1 MKEHK
6 EDLIKIILSSVL
18 LCVITVITKVL
29 FKELPVFAQILLY
42 AVPYLIVAWE
52 VLQEAFEGIIHG
64 EVFDESFLMCV
75 ATLGAFAI
83 GEYPEAVFVML
94 FFQVGE
100 LFEHIASDRSRKS
113 ISALM
118 DIRPDK
124 ASIEKDG
131 EIIEVDPKT
140 VNINDIIVVRPGE
153 RIPLDGII
161 TEGESTLDTSALTGE
176 SLPVNA
182 AKGDSVSSGCINL
195 SGAIHIKVTSSFENS
210 TVSKILDLV
219 ENASEKKAKTERFIT
234 KFSRIYTPVVVC
246 LAAALAVIPSVITG
260 DARTWIY
267 RALMFLVVSCPCA
280 LVVSIPL
287 SYFSG
292 IGGASRKG
300 ILIKGAESLEALTA
314 IRSAVFDKTGTLT
327 KGSFS
332 VTAIH
337 PSDID
342 ERDLLH
348 IAAAAE
354 SYSEHPISLSLK
366 AAYGKTPDPSEIK
379 NVEEISGHGVSAE
392 IGNKRVLVGNGR
404 LMGKYGIEYHDC
416 HRAGTIVHIAVD
428 GKYAGHIVISDTLKP
443 DSKEAIAQLKRDG
456 IRTVM
461 LTGDRKATAES
472 VAAELG
478 LDEFHAELL
487 PQDKVTEIEKILK
500 SGSAAF
506 VGDGIN
512 DAPCLARAD
521 VGVSMGVL
529 GSDAA
534 IEAADIVLM
543 DDSVKKLPLAIKTS
557 KKTHGIV
564 IQNIVFSIFIKVL
577 ILALSACGLLNMWFA
592 AFADVGVLI
601 IAVLNATRAMRI
613 NR

>member
-18 LCVITVITKVL
+18 LCVITVITKTV
-29 FKELPVFAQILLY
+29 FKELPIFVRILLY

-52 VLQEAFEGIIHG
+52 VLKEAFEGIVHG
-64 EVFDESFLMCV
+64 EVFDENFLMCV

-100 LFEHIASDRSRKS
+100 LFEHIASDRSRRS

-118 DIRPDK
+118 DIRPDE
-124 ASIEKDG
+124 ASIEQGG
-131 EIIEVDPKT
+131 EIVEVDPKT

-161 TEGESTLDTSALTGE
+161 TEGDSTLDTSALTGE

-182 AKGDSVSSGCINL
+182 TVGDSVSSGCINL
-195 SGAIHIKVTSSFENS
+195 SGAIRIKVTNSFENS

-246 LAAALAVIPSVITG
+246 LAAVLAVIPSLITG
-260 DARTWIY
+260 DIHTWIY

-314 IRSAVFDKTGTLT
+314 IKSAVFDKTGTLT

-337 PSDID
+337 PNNLN
-342 ERDLLH
+342 ERELLH

-366 AAYGKTPDPSEIK
+366 AAYGKTPDRSEVK

-392 IGNKRVLVGNGR
+392 IGDKRVLVGNGR
-404 LMGKYGIEYHDC
+404 LMEKYGIEYRDC

-428 GKYAGHIVISDTLKP
+428 GQYAGHIVISDTPKP
-443 DSKEAIAQLKRDG
+443 DSKEAIIQLKQDG

-461 LTGDRKATAES
+461 LTGDRKTTAER

-478 LDEFHAELL
+478 IDEFYAELL
-487 PQDKVTEIEKILK
+487 PQDKVREIEKILK

-521 VGVSMGVL
+521 VGVAMGVL

-543 DDSVKKLPLAIKTS
+543 DDSVKKLPLAIKIS

-564 IQNIVFSIFIKVL
+564 IENIVFSIFIKVL

-601 IAVLNATRAMRI
+601 IAVLNATRAMRVGL
-613 NR
+613 